1 MIFYLSG
8 TGNSLWAAK
17 TIAKATGERLINI
30 LDKERIRTRFSL
42 DEDERVGFCFP
53 VHGWRPPMALRKF
66 ISQLSFDD
74 AKPHYCFALCTVG
87 DNIGETINILRSDL
101 ASRNIHLD
109 SAFSLIMPESYVGLP
124 FMDIDTPENE
134 KRKKDKAAKD
144 LERFIKII
152 GKKQKNI
159 EELTS
164 SEIEENTIK
173 LLELYNSIQA
183 LNESNQRIA
192 NQYEGD
198 NKFMRIHKQIH
209 SQLNLAN
216 TQINHFLLE
225 VKHQVDDTLLNNYA
239 QINNEKRFE
248 GYIRDIV
255 KTCVP
260 QLEREQRQ
268 NIASLVA
275 QEYQNERNFS

>member
-74 AKPHYCFALCTVG
+74 AKPHYCFALCTAG

-159 EELTS
+159 EELTVGRWPK
-164 SEIEENTIK
+164 I
-173 LLELYNSIQA
+173 NSRVIGGFFTKYMITDKPFHVTTGKCIGCGLCA
-183 LNESNQRIA
+183 ASCPTGNIS
-192 NQYEGD
+192 
-198 NKFMRIHKQIH
+198 
-209 SQLNLAN
+209 
-216 TQINHFLLE
+216 
-225 VKHQVDDTLLNNYA
+225 LNNQKRPQWHHDGSCLACFSCYHHCPNHA
-239 QINNEKRFE
+239 IEYGRMTKNKGQYYFNKEKSKST
-248 GYIRDIV
+248 DV
-255 KTCVP
+255 
-260 QLEREQRQ
+260 
-268 NIASLVA
+268 
-275 QEYQNERNFS
+275 